1 MDDKLRREIV
11 AGGDGR
17 LARFY
22 GRKLVAGPLQLI
34 RPGSLENGAADPA
47 AHYQARI
54 GGIDD
59 GVYLHVG
66 DVLPDDGKGHTFLS
80 LHQTNGCSR
89 RPLGTGWK
97 KTMGAGGPF
106 QWIRSNSGPGRLSSK
121 CNS

>member
-1 MDDKLRREIV
+1 MAVYGAGGMDDKLRREIV

-59 GVYLHVG
+59 GVYLHVV
-66 DVLPDDGKGHTFLS
+66 DVLPDDGKGHGFLS
-80 LHQTNGCSR
+80 FS
-89 RPLGTGWK
+89 
-97 KTMGAGGPF
+97 
-106 QWIRSNSGPGRLSSK
+106 
-121 CNS
+121 